1 MRSIDMTNVQE
12 AGNFQRPGAGAYIC
26 TITKVQDV
34 PLNADTGK
42 GDYLKIWY
50 DIAEGEFK
58 GYYSKMRE
66 DHPDWA
72 WSGVYCR
79 SYKEKAL
86 GMFKRF
92 CSAISK
98 SNGNFIFDG
107 NTVNSDEKTLAG
119 KKVGIVLQEEEYYGN
134 DGEKRTRLIVQ
145 KEFPVSEIAIQK
157 VPKKKELKEETTAAG
172 TPEGIPDE
180 IPF

>member
-1 MRSIDMTNVQE
+1 MFNPNEHMM
-12 AGNFQRPGAGAYIC
+12 
-26 TITKVQDV
+26 K
-34 PLNADTGK
+34 LKGK
-42 GDYLKIWY
+42 DYLQVMWRLVW
-50 DIAEGEFK
+50 F
-58 GYYSKMRE
+58 RE

-134 DGEKRTRLIVQ
+134 DGEKKTRLIVDR
-145 KEFPVSEIAIQK
+145 EFSVDKLKDQK
-157 VPKKKELKEETTAAG
+157 VPKLKALKEDDTT
-172 TPEGIPDE
+172 TPSMDGFVNVPAGIPE
-180 IPF
+180 MNPFS